1 MNPGTS
7 DHSPLSLELDRQSR
21 CSHKVF
27 KFFNCVAEHP
37 EFLQRVKEAWVRG
50 HKKDMNDIWRMLKRV
65 KTNLKQLNIMEFKEV
80 SNRVKDIR
88 GQLHCLQESM
98 RDPRTVALN
107 RQHEKELQ
115 IQLEKW
121 SKIEESVMQ
130 QKSRVQWLKLGDANT
145 TYFFANM
152 KNRVAQNTITC
163 LMTSEGIKAQT
174 QEALELEVNTFYKD
188 LLGKAA
194 QNIPSVST
202 TVMKNGNT
210 LNREQQIQLAT
221 KVTMEEMIIALQ
233 GINYMKAPGYDGF
246 NVHSFK
252 RAWPVV
258 GEDIITAVLLFFET
272 GTMYPPINCTSVTL
286 IPKVASPTR
295 IGEYRPIS
303 CCTVLYK
310 IISKVITTRL
320 HKVMSSIVD
329 PNQSAFV
336 PGRAIND
343 NIILS
348 HELVKG
354 YARKGISKRCMVKVD
369 MKKAYDS
376 LE

>member
-1 MNPGTS
+1 
-7 DHSPLSLELDRQSR
+7 
-21 CSHKVF
+21 
-27 KFFNCVAEHP
+27 
-37 EFLQRVKEAWVRG
+37 
-50 HKKDMNDIWRMLKRV
+50 
-65 KTNLKQLNIMEFKEV
+65 MEFKEV

-121 SKIEESVMQ
+121 STIEESVMQ

-145 TYFFANM
+145 AYFFANM

-174 QEALELEVNTFYKD
+174 QEAIELEVNTFYKD
-188 LLGKAA
+188 LLRKAA

-246 NVHSFK
+246 NAYFFK

-258 GEDIITAVLLFFET
+258 GEDIITVVLLFFET
-272 GTMYPPINCTSVTL
+272 GTMYPPINL
-286 IPKVASPTR
+286 
-295 IGEYRPIS
+295 
-303 CCTVLYK
+303 LYK

-320 HKVMSSIVD
+320 HEVMSSIVD

-376 LE
+376 LEWSFLEQILYEMKFPVNGKATKPFQARRGVRQGDPTSPFLFVLAMDYLTRVLKSLHTNHEFHYHPRWEI